1 MKSIYLTGFM
11 GSGKTTVGKLIADK
25 WGIPVIDTD
34 QFIEKQRNK
43 SIREIFE
50 VEGESQFRKYE
61 EQYLKLLPTENSII
75 TTGGG
80 IILNKENR
88 KWMKD
93 HGIVIYLHCEPMEI
107 LKRLEQDT
115 TRPLLDGDKQTNIKS
130 IFIERIEL
138 YKDAHHII
146 DTTNKIPN
154 NIVTEIEKIVE
165 L

>member
-11 GSGKTTVGKLIADK
+11 GSGKTTIGRLLAEK
-25 WGIPVIDTD
+25 WGIPAVDTD

-43 SIREIFE
+43 TIREIFE
-50 VEGESQFRKYE
+50 VEGESQFREYE
-61 EQYLKLLPTENSII
+61 QHYLKLLPTEDSII

-80 IILNKENR
+80 IILNKENQ

-93 HGIVIYLHCEPMEI
+93 NGIVIYLHCDPDEI

-115 TRPLLDGDKQTNIKS
+115 TRPLLDGDKQANVYS
-130 IFIERIEL
+130 IYLDRIAL

-146 DTTNKIPN
+146 DTTDKTPN
-154 NIVTEIEKIVE
+154 QIVAEIEHLIE
-165 L
+165 M